1 MPWTPR
7 LAVELDPEAIELEP
21 EPRHLLDWIDGAA
34 GVADLARATGLPE
47 GRVTELL
54 GRLVEMGVV
63 APEADSTSPLEG
75 GDLFSPIEVPNPT
88 APEPPPPAHR
98 PVAEGENRTD
108 RSEAAAEA
116 APEET
121 APLPGGAGGEE
132 TGEGEAAGAVR
143 EANSRQLFETRLH
156 PLPADSRASM
166 AKLAEE
172 PELSAFCFDPVPA
185 VISALL
191 ENDRFGPTHARLV
204 AAHHRNPVGLEAL
217 GRRSELTSDPGV
229 KRALL
234 RNPQLPGSLFRRLFA
249 SRRLLELYQLSVS
262 REAPERTRQGA
273 REALRTGFL
282 SRASD
287 EKVEMI
293 MKTEGRCLASLV
305 GLAPD
310 QRTTSLLCSRSFM
323 SSLFVQNIARWSAAP
338 PNLIAHLRRQ
348 EIVRRNPPLRMMLER
363 HPNASG
369 SSPA

>member
-7 LAVELDPEAIELEP
+7 LAADLDPGAVELEP
-21 EPRHLLDWIDGAA
+21 EPRHLLDWIDGSA

-47 GRVTELL
+47 GRVAELL
-54 GRLVEMGVV
+54 GRLVELGVV
-63 APEADSTSPLEG
+63 APEADAVPSG
-75 GDLFSPIEVPNPT
+75 GDLF
-88 APEPPPPAHR
+88 APMELPGPAPSGPPPPAHR
-98 PVAEGENRTD
+98 PREEGEAPAEGANPAPDLPPADLPPEGA
-108 RSEAAAEA
+108 EAASAEEEGATGVAAEA
-116 APEET
+116 NA
-121 APLPGGAGGEE
+121 
-132 TGEGEAAGAVR
+132 
-143 EANSRQLFETRLH
+143 RQLFETRLH
-156 PLPADSRASM
+156 PLPADLRASM
-166 AKLAEE
+166 ARLAEE
-172 PELSAFCFDPVPA
+172 PELSALCFDPVPA
-185 VISALL
+185 VVAALL
-191 ENDRFGPTHARLV
+191 ENDRFGPVHARLV

-217 GRRSELTSDPGV
+217 GRRSELASDPGV

-310 QRTTSLLCSRSFM
+310 QRTTAILCSRSFL

-348 EIVRRNPPLRMMLER
+348 EIVRRNPSLRMMLER